1 MKKGDPSAEMY
12 IDYVRANHAGL
23 RAFIRSLGVDALWVD
38 DIAQEAFIVA
48 YQRMEEFDEERD
60 FGAWVRGIARNL
72 VINERRKNA
81 RRKRIIFDNLTDV
94 LVLSSS
100 ASEDEQGEA
109 EAAFGMGV
117 GSGDQTRAKMLALRE
132 CLQMIPKKSQAMIKA
147 RYEENASAPDIAER
161 LDMKSAAVR
170 KSLERIRAALRK
182 CMEERLM
189 AIAAPSRG

>member
-1 MKKGDPSAEMY
+1 MKKGDPNAEMY
-12 IDYVRANHAGL
+12 IEYVRANHAGL
-23 RAFIRSLGVDALWVD
+23 RAFIRSIGVDSLWVD

-48 YQRMEEFDEERD
+48 YQRMAEFDEGRD

-81 RRKRIIFDNLTDV
+81 RRKRIISDNLTDI
-94 LVLSSS
+94 LVSSSS
-100 ASEDEQGEA
+100 AAEDEEGEA

-117 GSGDQTRAKMLALRE
+117 GTGDVAKAKMAALRE
-132 CLQMIPKKSQAMIKA
+132 CLQVMPEKSQAMIKA
-147 RYEENASAPDIAER
+147 RYEENASAPDIAEQ

-170 KSLERIRAALRK
+170 KSLERIRTALRK

-189 AIAAPSRG
+189 TVATSG